1 MMVVFQGFVLIVC
14 VCALIVLVT
23 LAFFAGCDLFE
34 TSDLFRRFLALLVA
48 IPMVSYIC
56 YALLADLD
64 LT

>member
-34 TSDLFRRFLALLVA
+34 TSDLLRTPCRLGPNISEL
-48 IPMVSYIC
+48 
-56 YALLADLD
+56 
-64 LT
+64 